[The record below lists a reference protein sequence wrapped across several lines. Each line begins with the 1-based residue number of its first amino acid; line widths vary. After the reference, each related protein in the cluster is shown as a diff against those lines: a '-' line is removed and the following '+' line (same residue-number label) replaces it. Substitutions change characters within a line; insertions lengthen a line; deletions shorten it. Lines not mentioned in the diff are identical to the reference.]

1 MVKIGYSDIIFLTG
15 YKNMKKFGINI
26 IFILAIV
33 PFLAQCASQSD
44 VEELRYQLRIVNK
57 KLEDMKSTTVPLQK
71 RQAAASGQMDQFEK
85 EILELKGQLD
95 ETHHVNQRLKD
106 QNKELETSISNVAQ
120 EEAAKREEALRRF
133 EESLREKE
141 AKLSE
146 KMNQQ
151 QESVKAIQEA
161 RLKEAERKAKETALM
176 AELAKKKTQTAN
188 APAQPESDKSKQAS
202 ADKKKEKKDSSLPSG
217 TSDPA
222 ETVTKQTTASTAKEK
237 PTQPG
242 VKEKPNQP
250 AVQEKAAQPS
260 ESPGPTGEQSDNNMK
275 KAQKLFEKNSYAE
288 ALPLFEQV
296 AGNSSSNESVEA
308 RYMMGECLF
317 NQKEYDKAIMQY
329 QKIISQYSGHDKAPS
344 AMLKQGM
351 AFEKLADKETAKV
364 IYKKLLKKHGS
375 SSEASKAQERL
386 GKL

>member
-1 MVKIGYSDIIFLTG
+1 
-15 YKNMKKFGINI
+15 MKKFVLNAL
-26 IFILAIV
+26 FVMATV
-33 PFLAQCASQSD
+33 PFLVQCASQSD
-44 VEELRYQLRIVNK
+44 VDELRYQLRVVNK
-57 KLEDMKSTTVPLQK
+57 KLEDMKSTTVPIQK
-71 RQAAASGQMDQFEK
+71 RQAAASGQMDQLEK
-85 EILELKGQLD
+85 EIMELKGQLD
-95 ETHHVNQRLKD
+95 ETHHINQRLKD

-133 EESLREKE
+133 EEAQKEKE
-141 AKLSE
+141 AKLAE
-146 KMNQQ
+146 KLNQQ

-176 AELAKKKTQTAN
+176 ADLAKKKTQNVSTATSPEGDKTKQTPSDKKKDKKE
-188 APAQPESDKSKQAS
+188 ASAPSPASSDTTAETATKQAAPPAAKEKAQPAATPEKPAQP
-202 ADKKKEKKDSSLPSG
+202 
-217 TSDPA
+217 
-222 ETVTKQTTASTAKEK
+222 
-237 PTQPG
+237 
-242 VKEKPNQP
+242 
-250 AVQEKAAQPS
+250 AAA
-260 ESPGPTGEQSDNNMK
+260 TDQSDSNMK

-288 ALPLFEQV
+288 ALPLFEQI

-344 AMLKQGM
+344 AMFKQGM

-364 IYKKLLKKHGS
+364 IYKKLLKKHSS

-386 GKL
+386 SKL

>member
-1 MVKIGYSDIIFLTG
+1 
-15 YKNMKKFGINI
+15 MKKFSINI
-26 IFILAIV
+26 LFFVAVI
-33 PFLAQCASQSD
+33 PFLVQCASNSD

-71 RQAAASGQMDQFEK
+71 RQAAASGQMDQLEK
-85 EILELKGQLD
+85 NINELKGQLD
-95 ETHHVNQRLKD
+95 ETHYLNQKLKE
-106 QNKELETSISNVAQ
+106 QNKELEASISNVAQ
-120 EEAAKREEALRRF
+120 GEAAKREEAMRRF
-133 EESLREKE
+133 EEAQREKE
-141 AKLSE
+141 VKLAE

-176 AELAKKKTQTAN
+176 AELAKKKTQSTNSATQSEGDN
-188 APAQPESDKSKQAS
+188 SKQTA
-202 ADKKKEKKDSSLPSG
+202 ADKKKEKKDISPEAAEAL
-217 TSDPA
+217 TKHAVPA
-222 ETVTKQTTASTAKEK
+222 TAKSAQPTPTAKEK
-237 PTQPG
+237 AT
-242 VKEKPNQP
+242 EKT
-250 AVQEKAAQPS
+250 VQAATP
-260 ESPGPTGEQSDNNMK
+260 PVAMGEPSDNNMK

-288 ALPLFEQV
+288 ALPIFEQV
-296 AGNSSSNESVEA
+296 AGNSSSNDAVEA

-329 QKIISQYSGHDKAPS
+329 QKIISQSSGHDKAPS

-375 SSEASKAQERL
+375 SREASAAQERL

>member
-1 MVKIGYSDIIFLTG
+1 
-15 YKNMKKFGINI
+15 MKKFVINI
-26 IFILAIV
+26 LFIAAVV
-33 PFLAQCASQSD
+33 PFLVQCASQND

-71 RQAAASGQMDQFEK
+71 KQAAASGQMDQFEK

-95 ETHHVNQRLKD
+95 ETHYLNQKLKE

-120 EEAAKREEALRRF
+120 TEATKREEAMRRL
-133 EESLREKE
+133 EEALHEKE
-141 AKLSE
+141 TKLAE

-176 AELAKKKTQTAN
+176 AELAKKKTQTSS
-188 APAQPESDKSKQAS
+188 PAVQPEGSSSKQVPV
-202 ADKKKEKKDSSLPSG
+202 DKKKEKKDTATNETTEG
-217 TSDPA
+217 T
-222 ETVTKQTTASTAKEK
+222 ETVTKQAAPTTAKDKSAQPTATKEK
-237 PTQPG
+237 PIQT
-242 VKEKPNQP
+242 
-250 AVQEKAAQPS
+250 AQPT
-260 ESPGPTGEQSDNNMK
+260 PAAMGEPADNNMK

-288 ALPLFEQV
+288 ALPIFEQI
-296 AGNSSSNESVEA
+296 AGNSSSSDAVEA

-329 QKIISQYSGHDKAPS
+329 QKIISQSSGHDKAPS

-375 SSEASKAQERL
+375 SREASTAQERL
-386 GKL
+386 SKL